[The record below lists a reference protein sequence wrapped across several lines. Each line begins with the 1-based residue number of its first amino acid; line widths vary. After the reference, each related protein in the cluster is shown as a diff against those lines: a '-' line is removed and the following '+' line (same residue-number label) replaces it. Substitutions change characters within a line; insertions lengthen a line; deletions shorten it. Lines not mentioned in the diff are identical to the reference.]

1 MVVEARTIRV
11 FVGLNE
17 FDVFWCIVW
26 FWLISTTSTNGLAQA
41 RQGLNWNTIAT
52 ISCHVPAT
60 QKKGSWATNNAIL
73 PIANDRDGQLMLI
86 IPWLY
91 HGYSLLWHDVK
102 WCMGQLMLG
111 FATTQTVRCSP
122 CHGYSS
128 RRAQQL
134 LQVIHFL
141 FIQKNL
147 SWCVSI
153 NGGMWRWGPINI
165 LLLVVEPGYISNMFR
180 NLWIKHGRQPTHRG
194 ACRSLEGRRTSANGV
209 SSAIQRAEP
218 ICGTMWS
225 WLNPWHQDAPFHS

>member
-1 MVVEARTIRV
+1 M
-11 FVGLNE
+11 F
-17 FDVFWCIVW
+17 
-26 FWLISTTSTNGLAQA
+26 Q
-41 RQGLNWNTIAT
+41 Q
-52 ISCHVPAT
+52 H
-60 QKKGSWATNNAIL
+60 KKKDLERPTMQFYRLQMI
-73 PIANDRDGQLMLI
+73 IRDGQLMLI

-102 WCMGQLMLG
+102 WCMGRLMLG

-147 SWCVSI
+147 GWCVSI

-180 NLWIKHGRQPTHRG
+180 NLWTKHGRQPTHRG
-194 ACRSLEGRRTSANGV
+194 KFFGDTT
-209 SSAIQRAEP
+209 
-218 ICGTMWS
+218 CGTHLRNNVVMDQPLTPGCS
-225 WLNPWHQDAPFHS
+225 VPQLGITE